1 MKDDLEHSSPRR
13 ALTVA
18 SLRDE
23 VTVTAYKSSGPGG
36 QHKNKTESAIRL
48 KHLPTGITVI
58 ARDSRSQIKNRELA
72 WERLIEK
79 LEQRQRKKKPRI
91 PTKISATAKARRQ
104 KSKTE
109 QARKK
114 AERAQGRSHSSG
126 RVWRAR

>member
-114 AERAQGRSHSSG
+114 AERAQDR
-126 RVWRAR
+126 RWEED

>member
-1 MKDDLEHSSPRR
+1 MSSMKDKLEQNPPHR

-18 SLRDE
+18 ALRDE
-23 VTVTAYKSSGPGG
+23 VAITAYKSSGPGG

-79 LEQRQRKKKPRI
+79 LEQRRRKRKPRI
-91 PTKISATAKARRQ
+91 PTKISAAAKAQRHEAKAAHSRK
-104 KSKTE
+104 KSK
-109 QARKK
+109 
-114 AERAQGRSHSSG
+114 RAPVR
-126 RVWRAR
+126 RWEEE